1 MNIPNT
7 IGETCWC
14 SRIDHKLNLHWS
26 LIYLNTV
33 ILLCSCGSIGSTVEF
48 DSGNA
53 TRLSI
58 RSVGDDASPDRADN
72 LGEVFLESR
81 ENLMLE
87 VRFPKIIDLKF
98 RRCPTAQGRRFKA
111 QSYGNKRAKEVGT
124 LLLKCP

>member
-7 IGETCWC
+7 IGETSWC
-14 SRIDHKLNLHWS
+14 GRIDYKLNLHWS
-26 LIYLNTV
+26 LVYLDTV
-33 ILLCSCGSIGSTVEF
+33 VLLRSRGGIGSTVKF

-58 RSVGDDASPDRADN
+58 RSIGDDASPDRTDN

-98 RRCPTAQGRRFKA
+98 RRHLTAAREKNQGTKLRKQESER
-111 QSYGNKRAKEVGT
+111 SGT
-124 LLLKCP
+124 PLLKCS